1 MRLDRSW
8 IGFLSLISISG
19 AFAHDANAGW
29 KPAAVRQ
36 FRKLDEKVR
45 KSENDE
51 LQAIRSSAKVDLSAP
66 LRSLRFRKE
75 EYRDAETFGPGGEEA
90 YYLYSRT
97 GRKVSPLVIFFP
109 GVFGNPMSGGSLMVG
124 RQLRRAR
131 NHVVILP
138 NPWGSVFQKARP
150 NFMPGDFEA
159 EARAMVR
166 MAKHAIDRIGRDR
179 ISRVEFFGESY
190 GGFLAP
196 VTAAILS
203 KSGDFDVRSV
213 TSVSVPYHVGNAI
226 RAIDTMA
233 DESEDEFFE
242 GGCRWKVQGIFR
254 LVGFVYELLLNRKD
268 SETYARKT
276 VGCSRAI
283 FAYVGFQ
290 QPLYALAEDLSRRT
304 RNEKWPEDPGDEW
317 RRKLRFRDFGNLFF
331 GKNTIQM
338 ISRDSANLGYWT
350 DLLNRRGIA
359 TRALVAKNDP
369 LNPPPGV
376 GVQRVVLSYKKDD
389 LLVLSSGGHLG
400 FRGEGHYRRLIRA
413 QYNARNEG
421 QNHDETE
428 GPDEDFDNSPAAG
441 TGEDLDGDAE
451 ETT

>member
-8 IGFLSLISISG
+8 IGILSFVSLFG
-19 AFAHDANAGW
+19 ASVPLANASW

-36 FRKLDEKVR
+36 FRKLEEKVR
-45 KSENDE
+45 HYENDE

-66 LRSLRFRKE
+66 LRTLRFRKQE
-75 EYRDAETFGPGGEEA
+75 FRDSETFGTDGKTS

-109 GVFGNPMSGGSLMVG
+109 GVFGNPASGSSVMVG

-138 NPWGSVFQKARP
+138 NPWGSVFQRARP

-166 MAKHAIDRIGRDR
+166 MAKHAIARIGPDR
-179 ISRVEFFGESY
+179 ISRVEFLGESY

-196 VTAAILS
+196 VTAAVLS
-203 KSGDFDVRSV
+203 QTGDFDVRSV

-226 RAIDTMA
+226 SAIDKLA
-233 DESEDEFFE
+233 DENEDAFFE
-242 GGCRWKVQGIFR
+242 QGCRWKIKGIFR
-254 LVGFVYELLLNRKD
+254 LVGFAYELLLNHKD
-268 SETYARKT
+268 VETYARKS
-276 VGCSRAI
+276 VGCSSAI

-304 RNEKWPEDPGDEW
+304 RNADWPKDAGEEW

-331 GKNTIQM
+331 GRDTIQI

-350 DLLNRRGIA
+350 GLLNRRGIE
-359 TRALVAKNDP
+359 TRALVAADDP

-376 GVQRVVLSYKKDD
+376 GTQRVILSYEKDD

-400 FRGEGHYRRLIRA
+400 FRGEGRYRRLLRA
-413 QYNARNEG
+413 QYDAKNEG
-421 QNHDETE
+421 EGYEETE
-428 GPDEDFDNSPAAG
+428 GTDEDFDNSPMAG

-451 ETT
+451 EAI